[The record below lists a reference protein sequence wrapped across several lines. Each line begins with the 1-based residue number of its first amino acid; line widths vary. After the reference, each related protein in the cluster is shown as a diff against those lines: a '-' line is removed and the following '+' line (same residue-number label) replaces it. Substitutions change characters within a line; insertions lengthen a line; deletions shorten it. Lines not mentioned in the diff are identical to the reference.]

1 MNKTLC
7 DNWNGFSASIPGS
20 GHIRRGLPC
29 QDASAVVTSPRP
41 ALIVCDGRGSAPRS
55 QDGAQAAVDAFR
67 SQIAVFDPMLADIL
81 DGETEK
87 PEQWMMFSRIMYRT
101 LMQVKLDLS
110 AAQGIPEKEFDF
122 TVAFAVIGSRRIG
135 CFQVGDG
142 AIVLRQNDICL
153 TAFPPDKGEFAN
165 QTHFLRENGEAAG
178 KFHAA
183 LFSAKENTGVAI
195 TSDGPEH
202 LMFKLTDMEPG
213 RIFNQMMTDLH
224 DRNLTRQDLMD
235 YLTRNEWNKDPR
247 GADDRSIA
255 IMAPMSFPQTVQSA
269 APIVTEA
276 PAAEPPAAKGPAT
289 MVTPSPMPETA
300 AVPPAAIVTPSPMPE
315 TASAPSISPTQKPM
329 ATIQQTAR
337 ISRPSAKPSIDIFAK
352 PVQTKQP
359 SVTFVCD
366 MRMLRII
373 CSAFCLAI
381 CLVAAFGIVMVKLK
395 STVTATQQA
404 MASEPKATAPE
415 KATVPEATAPE
426 EATEP
431 EATVAKE
438 ATEPK
443 ATATEEASKPET
455 SMDQK
460 GDESET
466 PPAQDATAVKQE
478 QQPTDPQPTPPLQ
491 EAKQID
497 QSQKPEAQED
507 VAQPQPSVAPE
518 QPQKQDDATAD
529 GHDAKQSAEGEG
541 ASVKHP
547 SIQPEFQKQTK

>member
-41 ALIVCDGRGSAPRS
+41 ALIVCDGRGSATRS

-67 SQIAVFDPMLADIL
+67 SQIAVFDPMLTDIL

-101 LMQVKLDLS
+101 LMQVKLDLA

-165 QTHFLRENGEAAG
+165 QTHFLRENGETAG

-183 LFSAKENTGVAI
+183 LFSAEENTGVAI

-255 IMAPMSFPQTVQSA
+255 IMAPVSFPQIVQSA
-269 APIVTEA
+269 PAIVTETPA
-276 PAAEPPAAKGPAT
+276 VKEPAATVA
-289 MVTPSPMPETA
+289 
-300 AVPPAAIVTPSPMPE
+300 PSPMPE
-315 TASAPSISPTQKPM
+315 TASAPSIPTTPKPM

-337 ISRPSAKPSIDIFAK
+337 ISQPSAKPSIDIFAK
-352 PVQTKQP
+352 PVQAKRP

-366 MRMLRII
+366 LRMFRII
-373 CSAFCLAI
+373 CSVFCLAI
-381 CLVAAFGIVMVKLK
+381 CLVAAIGIFMVKQMGQLK
-395 STVTATQQA
+395 STVTATQLA
-404 MASEPKATAPE
+404 MAS
-415 KATVPEATAPE
+415 VPEATETE
-426 EATEP
+426 EVFDP
-431 EATVAKE
+431 EA
-438 ATEPK
+438 
-443 ATATEEASKPET
+443 
-455 SMDQK
+455 SMEQEI
-460 GDESET
+460 DELEML
-466 PPAQDATAVKQE
+466 PAQDATAAKQE
-478 QQPTDPQPTPPLQ
+478 QQPTEPQATPPLQ
-491 EAKQID
+491 EPEQND
-497 QSQKPEAQED
+497 QPQKPEAQED
-507 VAQPQPSVAPE
+507 AAQPQLQVVPEQPQKPEAQEDATHPQPQVVPE

-529 GHDAKQSAEGEG
+529 GHDVKQPAEGEG
-541 ASVKHP
+541 TPVQHP
-547 SIQPEFQKQTK
+547 TIQPAPQNPTE